1 MATMTTNDRIHLLRE
16 RMLRTPEICT
26 ERARWMTASYRETE
40 GEPEVIRRALAFRCV
55 LEHLP
60 VRLLEGELLAG
71 LPTSKIRGGA
81 LTPELNAAW
90 YARELDELSSRE
102 WDRFAPIGQEDRE
115 VIRDTCSY
123 WDGISLYDRWKKRIP
138 PQLLEFNNLVQVGGA
153 FCGNNQYYGHIS
165 IDYEQVLQ
173 LGLLAIREQAYALQ
187 QDLDLSNVDEL
198 NHWQYLRAVMIALD
212 GAILF
217 VQRYAAC
224 VEELAEQETEPVRK
238 VELTR
243 LAGICAKVPLCPAES
258 FYEAAQAV
266 CMTYTLLMIEAP
278 GTGEGYLRAD
288 QYLYPYYRRD
298 MDAGILDNEF
308 ALALVASLYVKL
320 NASVIPYSSEV
331 VAAFCGFA
339 LSANITL
346 GGLDAEG
353 NNAVNEL
360 TWLFLDA
367 EEQVA
372 LVAED
377 IVIRV
382 HRSTPMDFLAR
393 ACKLARKLRGK
404 IKFVG
409 DKTIISQLTA
419 TGRPLELANG
429 YAVTGC
435 NTPTLPGCSLD
446 TPGGIINTPLLLE
459 LALNNGVMR
468 LTGKKLGPETGD
480 PRTFCSFEQL
490 WDAFCRQAEALI
502 PLCTVYKNTD
512 KQLYAEYA
520 QQPFQSALLQGTL
533 ARGRDLT
540 DGGTDYTSFSMSL
553 AGAPNVGDS
562 LAAVK
567 KLVFEEK
574 SLSMAELVDALDRN
588 FEGDDELLHRIEQVP
603 KFGNNIPYVDELVNR
618 VLKTCSAIATRQK
631 GWRNADSGIA
641 AASITANIGLG
652 EIVGALP
659 DGRLAGTP
667 ISEGGI
673 SPYQGRN
680 TSGPTATMMSVAHLD
695 NLSFTNG
702 AVLNMRFSADL
713 LKNETDYLRFAQ
725 MILAYLEEG
734 GVLVQ
739 FNFVDTKTLLDARKR
754 PDHYRDLLVRVA
766 TFTSYFVELSPP
778 LQDDI
783 INRLAFNSL

>member
-1 MATMTTNDRIHLLRE
+1 MTTNERIRLLRE

-26 ERARWMTASYRETE
+26 ERARWMTASYRRTE

-90 YARELDELSSRE
+90 YARELDELSTRE
-102 WDRFAPIGQEDRE
+102 WDRFSPIGQEDRE
-115 VIRDTCSY
+115 IIRDICGY
-123 WDGISLYDRWKKRIP
+123 WDGSSLYDRWKKRIP
-138 PQLLEFNNLVQVGGA
+138 VELLDFNNLIQVGGA

-165 IDYEQVLQ
+165 IDYECVLQ
-173 LGLLAIREQAYALQ
+173 KGLLSIREQAQALQ
-187 QDLDLSNVDEL
+187 QTLDLSDPEQL
-198 NHWQYLRAVMIALD
+198 NRWQYLRAVIIALD
-212 GAILF
+212 GAVLF
-217 VQRYAAC
+217 AQRYAAC
-224 VEELAEQETEPVRK
+224 VAELAEQETEPLRK
-238 VELTR
+238 AELTR
-243 LAGICAKVPLCPAES
+243 LAGICAKVPLSPAET
-258 FYEAAQAV
+258 FYEAVQAV

-288 QYLYPYYRRD
+288 QYLYPYYCRD
-298 MDAGILDNEF
+298 MEAGTLDRDF

-346 GGLDAEG
+346 GGLDASG
-353 NNAVNEL
+353 SNAVNEL

-367 EEQVA
+367 EELVA

-382 HRSTPMDFLAR
+382 HKSTPMDFLVR
-393 ACKLARKLRGK
+393 AGKLARKLRGK

-409 DKTIISQLTA
+409 DRTIIGQLTA
-419 TGRPLELANG
+419 AGRPAELACG
-429 YAVTGC
+429 YAITGC
-435 NTPTLPGCSLD
+435 NTPTLPGRSLD
-446 TPGGIINTPLLLE
+446 TPGGIINLPLLLE

-480 PRTFCSFEQL
+480 PRSFHSFEQV
-490 WDAFCRQAEALI
+490 WEAFCRQAEALI

-520 QQPFQSALLQGTL
+520 QQPFQSALMHGTL
-533 ARGRDLT
+533 ERGRDLT

-562 LAAVK
+562 LASIK

-574 SLSMAELVDALDRN
+574 YLTMAELLDALDRN
-588 FEGDDELLHRIEQVP
+588 FAGKEELLHRIEQVP
-603 KFGNNIPYVDELVNR
+603 RFGNNLPYVDTLVDR

-631 GWRNADSGIA
+631 GWRGADSGAA

-673 SPYQGRN
+673 SPHQGRN
-680 TSGPTATMMSVAHLD
+680 ISGPTATMMSVAHLD
-695 NLSFTNG
+695 NRSFTNG

-713 LKNETDYLRFAQ
+713 LKNESDYLRFAQ
-725 MILAYLEEG
+725 MILAYLEAG

-739 FNFVDTKTLLDARKR
+739 FNFVDTETLMAARKN
-754 PDHYRDLLVRVA
+754 PDSYRDLLVRVA

-783 INRLAFNSL
+783 INRLEFRSL